1 MMIRK
6 NTIAIIYAV
15 LFVLIAGCTKEQ
27 EVFGEPYGEGKNP
40 LGIKIDAT
48 KVPTPAEGLPGSTV
62 TIAAT
67 GLVPFKDQIIF
78 RINGEQ
84 AEVKEVTEAGI
95 TVVVPGYASSGVTSI
110 SIGDQVVFGP
120 IYRVNG
126 YLSVDPTFR
135 AVNGANNFISQRFL
149 TDDNKVIFVG
159 AFNNYDNKG
168 VVKPINRIVRTFND
182 GTYDASLRSGR
193 GANGLLNRIVK
204 IGDRYFVGGYF
215 NGYDQRGDN
224 ISNITSLFLNGS
236 VDTMG
241 VKTFRR
247 PTQTDT
253 TKYFAKF
260 NGGVTGEIVKMYEQ
274 DGKILASGSFFYY
287 VSRQYDKSNR
297 YQTRDTVILDSIEM
311 RQIVRLNVDGTLDK
325 TYRYDQATNRS
336 PSAGNGFVNTYLHK
350 EGALA
355 GKLLVYG
362 GFTKFDDVSKGYIT
376 RLNANGTID
385 ESFNAGGVGADFRI
399 NDATYNPVTRKYL
412 ICGNFK
418 KYNSQNISWMAM
430 LNEDGSL
437 DPTFVPR
444 PLDGGGGVGEIRQL
458 NSGLIVATGNFR
470 TYNGITR
477 NGFMILEPNGDLAVG
492 YNATGVFNGWLSDV
506 IETETED
513 GRPALLL
520 IGGFNRFDNE
530 PVNNILRLVI
540 TK

>member
-1 MMIRK
+1 MKIRK
-6 NTIAIIYAV
+6 NKIALICA
-15 LFVLIAGCTKEQ
+15 VLIALITGCTKEK
-27 EVFGEPYGEGKNP
+27 EVFDEPYGQGKNP
-40 LGIKIDAT
+40 LGIKINT
-48 KVPTPAEGLPGSTV
+48 TQVPQPASGLPGSEL

-67 GLVPFKDQIIF
+67 GLMPYKDQIIF

-84 AEVKEVTEAGI
+84 AVVKSVSDAGI
-95 TVVVPGYASSGVTSI
+95 TVVVPDYASSGVTSVA
-110 SIGDQVVFGP
+110 IGDQVVFGP
-120 IYRVNG
+120 IFKVSG

-135 AVNGANNFISQRFL
+135 AVNGANNAVFQRYL
-149 TDDNKVIFVG
+149 TDDQKVIFVG

-168 VVKPINRIVRTFND
+168 IVKPINRIVRTFND

-193 GANGLLNRIVK
+193 GANGLLSRIIR
-204 IGDRYFVGGYF
+204 IGENYFVSGYF

-224 ISNITSLFLNGS
+224 ISNITRLFLNGS

-253 TKYFAKF
+253 TKFFPKF
-260 NGGVTGEIVKMYEQ
+260 NGGVSGEITQLYEQ
-274 DGKILASGSFFYY
+274 EGKILASGNFFYY
-287 VSRQYDKSNR
+287 VSRQYDKANR

-311 RQIVRLNVDGTLDK
+311 RQIVRFNVDGTLDK
-325 TYRYDQATNRS
+325 TYRYNSSTNRS
-336 PSAGNGFVNTYLHK
+336 PSAGNGNVQTYLHK
-350 EGALA
+350 EGPLA

-385 ESFNAGGVGADFRI
+385 ESFNAGGVGTDFRI
-399 NDATYNPVTRKYL
+399 NNATYNPITKKYL
-412 ICGNFK
+412 IAGNFK
-418 KYNSQNISWMAM
+418 KYNNQNISWMAM

-437 DPTFVPR
+437 DPSFVPKQI
-444 PLDGGGGVGEIRQL
+444 DGGAVNDIKQL
-458 NSGLIVATGNFR
+458 SSGLIVATGNFR

-492 YNATGVFNGWLSDV
+492 YNATGVFNGWLADV
-506 IETETED
+506 IETQTED

-540 TK
+540 SN